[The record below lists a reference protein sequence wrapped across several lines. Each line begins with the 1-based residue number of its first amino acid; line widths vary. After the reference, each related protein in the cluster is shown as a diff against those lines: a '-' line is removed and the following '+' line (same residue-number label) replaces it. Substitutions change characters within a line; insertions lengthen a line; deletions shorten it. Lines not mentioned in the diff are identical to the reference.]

1 MTQQVNL
8 YQPIFRAQPK
18 VFSAVTIAQASL
30 LLTLG
35 LAAMYGYA
43 RWQNGQLDRQ
53 VTRLQAQ
60 QDELLKHIE
69 DFSTRFP
76 AKQKN
81 PALDRQAARL
91 TAERAG
97 KARAVAVLSD
107 GVFGNTHGFS
117 TYFAGLAHQHVEGL
131 WLTGLAIGD
140 GGQQLS
146 LSGRTVDAPLVPR
159 YLQQL
164 TAEPAFNGRE
174 FKTFQMARGTDTA
187 LIDFS
192 LHTAADTKTP

>member
-1 MTQQVNL
+1 MNQQVNL

-18 VFSAVTIAQASL
+18 VFSAVTIVQTCL
-30 LLTLG
+30 LLVLG
-35 LAAMYGYA
+35 LAALYGYA
-43 RWQNGQLDRQ
+43 HWQNSRLDHQ
-53 VTRLQAQ
+53 VTQLQQQ
-60 QDELLKHIE
+60 QDTLLKRIE
-69 DFSTRFP
+69 DFSRRFP

-81 PALDRQAARL
+81 PELDRQLAHL
-91 TAERAG
+91 TDERAG

-107 GVFGNTHGFS
+107 GVFGNTRGFS
-117 TYFAGLAHQHVEGL
+117 AYFAGLAHQHLEGL
-131 WLTGLAIGD
+131 WLTGLTIGD

-164 TAEPAFNGRE
+164 TAEPAFSGRE
-174 FKTFQMARGTDTA
+174 FKTFQMARGADAA

>member
-1 MTQQVNL
+1 MNQQINL
-8 YQPIFRAQPK
+8 YQPIFRTQPK
-18 VFSAVTIAQASL
+18 VFSAITIAQAGL

-35 LAAMYGYA
+35 LLAVYGYA
-43 RWQNGQLDRQ
+43 YWQNTQLDHE

-60 QDELLKHIE
+60 QDALLKRIE
-69 DFSTRFP
+69 EFSTRFP
-76 AKQKN
+76 VRQKN
-81 PALDRQAARL
+81 PQLDHQLTRL

-107 GVFGNTHGFS
+107 GVFGNTNGFS
-117 TYFAGLAHQHVEGL
+117 TYFAGLAHQHIEGL
-131 WLTGLAIGD
+131 WLTGLSIAD

-146 LSGRTVDAPLVPR
+146 ISGRTVDAPLVPR

-164 TAEPAFNGRE
+164 AGEAAFNGRE
-174 FKTFQMARGTDTA
+174 FKTFQMARGADTA

-192 LHTAADTKTP
+192 LHTAAESKAP